1 MMSKLKYG
9 ELEAGKII
17 KIKNSQ
23 IFADITN
30 VGEYELVE
38 AEYEDGIKV
47 LYFLDDNED
56 KRVVVME
63 KGGRKDYTNFGH
75 DLEFEL
81 KKNKYKI
88 YFRENKHFSVDSY
101 EVEAK
106 NIENAIYDF
115 LTTLYENLGLY
126 PENVDICNVEEV
138 K

>member
-1 MMSKLKYG
+1 MSNPSYEELK
-9 ELEAGKII
+9 AGQII

-81 KKNKYKI
+81 KKNNYVV
-88 YFRENKHFSVDSY
+88 YFRDTGNYVVHTQ
-101 EVEAK
+101 EVEAE
-106 NIENAIYDF
+106 NVTLAIEN
-115 LTTLYENLGLY
+115 TLKASFELFGLY
-126 PENVDICNVEEV
+126 PIDIDICHVEEV

>member
-1 MMSKLKYG
+1 MSNPSYKELK
-9 ELEAGKII
+9 AGQII

-23 IFADITN
+23 IFADITDD
-30 VGEYELVE
+30 GEYELVE
-38 AEYEDGIKV
+38 AEYEDGVKV

-56 KRVVVME
+56 KRVVVMK

-81 KKNKYKI
+81 KKNKYNV

-101 EVEAK
+101 EVESK
-106 NIENAIYDF
+106 NIEKAIYDF

-126 PENVDICNVEEV
+126 PEDVDICHVEEV

>member
-1 MMSKLKYG
+1 MSNPSYKELK
-9 ELEAGKII
+9 AGQII

-23 IFADITN
+23 IFADITDD
-30 VGEYELVE
+30 GEYELVE
-38 AEYEDGIKV
+38 AEYEDGVKV

-56 KRVVVME
+56 KRVVVMK
-63 KGGRKDYTNFGH
+63 KGGCKDYTNFGH

-81 KKNKYKI
+81 KKNKYKV

-101 EVEAK
+101 EVESK

-126 PENVDICNVEEV
+126 PEDVDICHVEEV